1 MDFLGLNYY
10 SRVLVRPYTSGET
23 AFVVNNQGK
32 NFQGESKIVIKG
44 WFEQIM
50 KNPDAIYTEWDTE
63 IYPQGLEKGLIDV
76 YNRYHLPIFITEN
89 GVGVREDVK
98 VDQVQDDYRISFM
111 NDHINSMMN
120 AADKGVDIRGYY
132 AWSTFDLYSWK
143 NGVEKRYG
151 LVAIDFDDENLTRK
165 PKKSYYWFKE
175 IIESNGEKIKRKEW
189 NL

>member
-1 MDFLGLNYY
+1 M
-10 SRVLVRPYTSGET
+10 V
-23 AFVVNNQGK
+23 
-32 NFQGESKIVIKG
+32 
-44 WFEQIM
+44 
-50 KNPDAIYTEWDTE
+50 E